1 MPENVS
7 NVIIKWANEY
17 ERGVFAALTDT
28 LGLKPSLPGALLGR
42 AIYRDNLTE
51 LINVAVTAYEQ
62 YAPGHHM
69 RKYFEGYI
77 SEVESILR
85 EETF

>member
-7 NVIIKWANEY
+7 NVVIQWADEY

-28 LGLKPSLPGALLGR
+28 LGLKPDLPGALGR

-69 RKYFEGYI
+69 RKYLEGYI
-77 SEVESILR
+77 SEVEYILR